1 MKKAK
6 IFLLFILFLLL
17 MPGITLAEN
26 LCPQNA
32 CGNSPCQD
40 PLRTKECLD
49 YTNCLQDATNKCGK
63 QRVDLTSQINYMDTQ
78 IKLTTTKIYQT
89 QNQILQLDDQ
99 IASLSGQIGRLE
111 SSLGDLSKILLG
123 RIAETYK
130 KGNPSPFS
138 LLLSANGFS
147 DLLSRLKYL
156 RLAQAHDKKL
166 MFAMQQTKDNYT
178 DQKQA
183 REDKKTQQE
192 NLRRDMEVR
201 KRQLAQQIKDRQT
214 LLEITRNDEKR
225 YQSLLAQARAELIA
239 IKGILAGQG
248 KEIKVGSVS
257 EGQKIASVIQGSSC
271 NSSGTHLH
279 FIVSQGSNTHN
290 PFNYLR
296 GGISYENCS
305 GSSCGD
311 SDGDSFN
318 PIGSWSWPINPPIKF
333 NQGYGKTWAVE
344 HTWVGR
350 VYDFHNGID
359 INSDSLEVKAVKAG
373 VLYQGIY
380 EGNCNLTYVRVDH
393 DESDL
398 DTLYLHVQ

>member
-78 IKLTTTKIYQT
+78 IKLTTSKIYQT
-89 QNQILQLDDQ
+89 QNQILILDDQ

-166 MFAMQQTKDNYT
+166 MFSMQQTKDNYT

-183 REDKKTQQE
+183 REDKKKQLDGLKITLARQKNDLDSQQQAKKNLLTVTQ
-192 NLRRDMEVR
+192 
-201 KRQLAQQIKDRQT
+201 
-214 LLEITRNDEKR
+214 NDEQH
-225 YQSLLAQARAELIA
+225 YQSLLASALAEQTAVENALV
-239 IKGILAGQG
+239 AGVKMGPVKAGDIIGLVGNSGYPGCSTG
-248 KEIKVGSVS
+248 K
-257 EGQKIASVIQGSSC
+257 
-271 NSSGTHLH
+271 HLH
-279 FIVSQGSNTHN
+279 FEIRKDGNWTDPFPYLQNKTVVNEQDGTGNVTIGS
-290 PFNYLR
+290 
-296 GGISYENCS
+296 
-305 GSSCGD
+305 
-311 SDGDSFN
+311 
-318 PIGSWSWPINPPIKF
+318 GSWSWPIADNIEITQF
-333 NQGYGKTWAVE
+333 YGRTPYSWRYKYSGGI
-344 HTWVGR
+344 HTGL
-350 VYDFHNGID
+350 D
-359 INSDSLEVKAVKAG
+359 IVSSS
-373 VLYQGIY
+373 
-380 EGNCNLTYVRVDH
+380 
-393 DESDL
+393 SDL
-398 DTLYLHVQ
+398 IKAPADGTLFKSSESCGSSTINIVYIDHGNNLISLYLHVQ